1 MVGASGWCDS
11 ALALDFPGL
20 RTCWRCRFHLG
31 RRIASD
37 AKSLYHRTA
46 WSRRYLDE
54 RECVLLPARPYDVL
68 DSSSFCR
75 AKSPALSHPQRHI
88 SRRIGAAALACPR
101 SIARARCLAGRSN
114 LGVASGAGAIGR
126 VGHRNEEHAVGLLLP
141 ACYFLLFA
149 ITRSQTKF
157 YLLLADDL
165 LFRRRNYEQTF
176 HRNAAAG
183 AGALSVVARKRNQAA
198 RPAFIAPFRSNFAAG
213 ERMDNL
219 GTEISL
225 PRYRSGLGADA
236 SSARSYFSRCNL
248 VLSTQAHLATSAHF
262 HLPALE
268 R

>member
-1 MVGASGWCDS
+1 MVGASDWGDS
-11 ALALDFPGL
+11 ALAPDFPGL
-20 RTCWRCRFHLG
+20 RARWRCRFHLG

-54 RECVLLPARPYDVL
+54 PECILLPARPYDVL
-68 DSSSFCR
+68 DSSSCCR
-75 AKSPALSHPQRHI
+75 AKSPALSHPHRHL

-101 SIARARCLAGRSN
+101 SIARARHLAGRDN
-114 LGVASGAGAIGR
+114 LCAASGAGASCR

-141 ACYFLLFA
+141 ACYFLLFT

-157 YLLLADDL
+157 HLLLADNL

-183 AGALSVVARKRNQAA
+183 AGALPVVARKRNQAA
-198 RPAFIAPFRSNFAAG
+198 RPAFIVPFHSNFAVG

-225 PRYRSGLGADA
+225 PRYRS
-236 SSARSYFSRCNL
+236 
-248 VLSTQAHLATSAHF
+248 
-262 HLPALE
+262 
-268 R
+268 